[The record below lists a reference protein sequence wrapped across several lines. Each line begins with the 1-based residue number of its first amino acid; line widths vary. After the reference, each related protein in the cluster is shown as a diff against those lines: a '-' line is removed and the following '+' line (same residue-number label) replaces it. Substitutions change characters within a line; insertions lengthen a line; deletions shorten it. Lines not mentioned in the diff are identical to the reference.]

1 MKTNCALVLCL
12 AGSPVYAQS
21 LPFTTEE
28 ADTGPEGRLTL
39 EVGGAV
45 IGSEPNFLTGAERT
59 RWDGPA
65 LRLVHSPADNVEL
78 DLEWT
83 VGVGALDDPAFG
95 DASDWGDVV
104 LRAKLRLREQGPGA
118 PGVSARFLV
127 ALPETGAER
136 GLGPNTLR
144 MAAELLFSRSA
155 GRFAFHANAGLAIQD
170 QVRVPASQDDFFSY
184 GLCVLGRL
192 GARIN
197 LGAEVAGL
205 AGKGSPGTEARH
217 EARLGVR
224 YGKGARRWN
233 VAVRRGLGPADGRW
247 GFTAGLTA
255 TLR

>member
-1 MKTNCALVLCL
+1 MKTRCALLLCL
-12 AGSPVYAQS
+12 AGSPVYAQT

-28 ADTGPEGRLTL
+28 ADTGPNGRLTL

-45 IGSEPNFLTGAERT
+45 IGSEPNFLTGARRT
-59 RWDGPA
+59 RWDGPV
-65 LRLVHSPADNVEL
+65 LRLVHSPGDRVEL

-95 DASDWGDVV
+95 NASDWGDVV
-104 LRAKLRLREQGPGA
+104 LRAKLRLQEQRPGR

-127 ALPETGAER
+127 ALPETGADR

-155 GRFAFHANAGLAIQD
+155 DRFAFHANAGLAIQD
-170 QVRVPASQDDFFSY
+170 QVRVLAAQDDFLAY
-184 GLCVLGRL
+184 GLSVLGRL
-192 GARIN
+192 GARIT

-205 AGKGSPGTEARH
+205 AGKGSPGTEAHH

-224 YGKGARRWN
+224 CGQGAWRWN
-233 VAVRRGLGPADGRW
+233 AALRRGLGAADGRW